1 MSSKTLT
8 NGIIK
13 VVSIFGKQV
22 VSKSLNINYKRIDLN
37 DLSTGIFVVN
47 VNTDEDVINKK
58 IYVR

>member
-8 NGIIK
+8 NGIIN

>member
-8 NGIIK
+8 NGIIN

-58 IYVR
+58 NYVR

>member
-8 NGIIK
+8 NGIIS

-58 IYVR
+58 NYVR